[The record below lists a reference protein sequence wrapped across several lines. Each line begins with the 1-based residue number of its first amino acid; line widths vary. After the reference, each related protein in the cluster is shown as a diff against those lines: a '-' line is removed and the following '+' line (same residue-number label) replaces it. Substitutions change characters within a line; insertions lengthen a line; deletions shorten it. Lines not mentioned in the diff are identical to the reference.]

1 MTITEIFTY
10 HSNQYT
16 CGVTKFNS
24 QLAEISGKPLKYFN
38 PDVEKL
44 NSPLVSIS
52 FKEISTNDLIKILQ
66 QLKKLKYFNLVIH
79 SLNLQDSIELEI
91 IQSAKN
97 VICLNTEIFSTL
109 LNYRKNLIL
118 GWCPAMINKNQ
129 SNLVKSQDFTIKNDF
144 IFTFGMSKKF
154 NESTFIEFI
163 NNLDQKNLELPIY
176 VSAGLHEDSVFDS
189 SFFNQINSLSIAI
202 PNKVYFLG
210 FLSDEIVSNLLSQ
223 CRLCLLFFEKGARE
237 NNSTLVSAINHNCQ
251 VVTNFDEH
259 TPKWIKDLPNVY
271 DSKSISIIPSKT
283 VESKSEEK
291 FTWNEFIN
299 EFKEQ
304 LFQ

>member
-10 HSNQYT
+10 HSNPYT

-24 QLAEISGKPLKYFN
+24 QLSEISGRPLKYFD
-38 PDVEKL
+38 PDVKKL
-44 NSPLVSIS
+44 TSPLVSIS
-52 FKEISTNDLIKILQ
+52 FKEVSTNDLIIVFQ
-66 QLKKLKYFNLVIH
+66 QLKKLNCIILVIH
-79 SLNLQDSIELEI
+79 SLNLEDNIELEI

-109 LNYRKNLIL
+109 QRYRKNLIL
-118 GWCPAMINKNQ
+118 GWCPSMIAKNQ
-129 SNLVKSQDFTIKNDF
+129 TNLLKSQDFTIKNDF

-154 NESTFIEFI
+154 NGSTFVEFI
-163 NNLDQKNLELPIY
+163 NNLDQKNLKLPIY
-176 VSAGLHEDSVFDS
+176 ISAGLHEDSVFDS
-189 SFFNQINSLSIAI
+189 SYFKQIDSLSTAI

-210 FLSDEIVSNLLSQ
+210 FLSDEIVSTLLSQ
-223 CRLCLLFFEKGARE
+223 CRVCLLFFEKGARE

-251 VVTNFDEH
+251 VVTNFDEY
-259 TPKWIKDLPNVY
+259 TPKWIQDLPNVY
-271 DSKSISIIPSKT
+271 DSKSVSIIPTKTIEPKSK
-283 VESKSEEK
+283 ER

-299 EFKEQ
+299 EFEEQ